1 MNSRE
6 PAFGDILVGAVN
18 KIFNKVFGESG
29 ASFIYR
35 QLLLRH
41 SLDREAIPLRIGAFS
56 EGLVE
61 LFGSGGEAILN
72 MIVDG
77 VAKSLSVRAPRG
89 KRLEFEARLRALFEG
104 CQRTHD

>member
-1 MNSRE
+1 MNSGE
-6 PAFGDILVGAVN
+6 SAFGDILVGAVN
-18 KIFNKVFGESG
+18 RVFNEAFGEVG

-41 SLDREAIPLRIGAFS
+41 GLDRGAIPLRIGAFS

-61 LFGSGGEAILN
+61 LLGSGGEAVLN

-104 CQRTHD
+104 CQGAHE